1 MTTVAQN
8 DPNYLNLRSLDY
20 SMQEKSQKPIY
31 FKISGKNQD
40 RHVEAVHGRFAI
52 FIAKIA
58 CFFGAKAYDLKEVSS
73 VLQKQIK
80 ELKTNT
86 ENIELPLDKKEHER
100 VCRSVAKS
108 FISCIGPGGI
118 EKRYGNREI
127 SQSDRDTISWQIK
140 EILKRTSISPSD
152 SDDET
157 VDFDD
162 LFSERS
168 FIKAVPQEE
177 PSQLKNPLLG
187 LVEKNR
193 RVFDSIL
200 DINTAYILEQKTD
213 EKLNTV
219 IRDILESRVEYCCS
233 KKTELQNKG
242 RVLLL
247 WSGRYN
253 REDTLA
259 GACFQRIWGR
269 LEKSANEG
277 PSEEMLSVITEAKCF
292 LLDAEVEETNNFE
305 KKAQSARAVAL
316 IELREFLEKAAPHI
330 SRDKY
335 QELRSG
341 LGQYA
346 DADMQFFS
354 ASYLE
359 SITTEKIE
367 DTTEKIEELYSW
379 LVDELPN
386 TTAIFDGYY
395 KELKEQID
403 RLPKDVEKDIDTTDE
418 VVPPINPVVQD
429 EVLTAKQK
437 GALIHT
443 TVAYTEKLFSE
454 LLGIE
459 VAKELTRFSTVDQKM
474 EYLANI
480 FLGGDHFKAG
490 SRSAKFFSDI
500 DQREPSETAPFL
512 MRRQFAE
519 LTNKIIELRD
529 ILKKVTPHGQVYL
542 KERLEQLQL
551 FAAMLLEAK
560 AFVYSFNH
568 EYNPVSEQLH
578 HKRMLVLME
587 LCRFADIEKNSQIQ
601 RQIAGPSGFL
611 DKDTQTFRPSRLTTI
626 TTEEIIQLKE
636 ALFNTSQNES
646 LKSELQKSVDLLV
659 KFEKELTVNV
669 KFDLF
674 NNKLEEK
681 SLAKQLYDSMKIK
694 LDAYFQK
701 ANKLT
706 PNQRAEILP
715 TVMDAEWL
723 LASCE
728 IENPRYKQAQN
739 ARGLIMLRFLIN
751 LTETNLEENKKAIRA
766 QYPQLQSELMKLKSS
781 LAGKHLERINR
792 EELQAKLKRLGE
804 ITTPLTTRGL
814 WRHFDTLKRELKL
827 LLSA

>member
-140 EILKRTSISPSD
+140 ELIKKTSIGQSD
-152 SDDET
+152 TSDET
-157 VDFDD
+157 VDLDD
-162 LFSERS
+162 LFGSKS
-168 FIKAVPQEE
+168 VVNAVPDVSVE
-177 PSQLKNPLLG
+177 NPLLR
-187 LVEKNR
+187 LIEKNLK
-193 RVFDSIL
+193 VCDSIL
-200 DINTAYILEQKTD
+200 EMNTAYIFKQKTD
-213 EKLNTV
+213 SEKLNTV
-219 IRDILESRVEYCCS
+219 IRSSFESRVEYCCS

-359 SITTEKIE
+359 SITTVKI
-367 DTTEKIEELYSW
+367 KELYSW
-379 LVDELPN
+379 LADELPN
-386 TTAIFDGYY
+386 RPAIFDVYY
-395 KELKEQID
+395 KELKEQIG

-418 VVPPINPVVQD
+418 VVPPSNPVVQD

-443 TVAYTEKLFSE
+443 TVAYTEQLFSE